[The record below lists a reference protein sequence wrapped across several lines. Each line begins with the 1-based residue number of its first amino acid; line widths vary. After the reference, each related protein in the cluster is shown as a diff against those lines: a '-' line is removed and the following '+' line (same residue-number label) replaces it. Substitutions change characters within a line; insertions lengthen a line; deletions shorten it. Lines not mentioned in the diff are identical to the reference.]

1 MTEKDLISQLSH
13 LSIEQLDAV
22 HNKLLQLIKDQKA
35 ERERLTKLPP
45 RTSNDLEALA
55 EMQDLDLRSLLK
67 DAKRYSW
74 C

>member
-45 RTSNDLEALA
+45 RTANDLEALA

-67 DAKRYSW
+67 DAKKYS
-74 C
+74 

>member
-67 DAKRYSW
+67 DAKRYS
-74 C
+74 

>member
-55 EMQDLDLRSLLK
+55 EMQGLDLRSLLK
-67 DAKRYSW
+67 DAKRYS
-74 C
+74 

>member
-1 MTEKDLISQLSH
+1 MTEKELISQLSH

-67 DAKRYSW
+67 DAKRYS
-74 C
+74 

>member
-22 HNKLLQLIKDQKA
+22 HNKLLQLINDQKA

-67 DAKRYSW
+67 DAKRYS
-74 C
+74 